1 MAVGRQVLVA
11 ETPSAP
17 APASS
22 PVSFEGLRHAGS
34 NIGLAM
40 MFFIAAFPSG
50 GQGMHLTRLTDAI
63 WSVGLIMMGVFCVMR
78 PRPVAVM
85 LDWRAIVSGLGAF
98 VLPTLMSRAN
108 FTASGLAYQTG
119 VVLEFLGIT
128 LSQVAR
134 VYMGHA
140 FAVLPANRGIV
151 SKGPFHFV
159 RHPVY
164 LGWTLL
170 VIGFSVT
177 YPSPWN
183 MLMMIACMSL
193 TFWRIHLEEELL
205 GADPAYCDYRAR
217 VPYRMI
223 PGVY

>member
-17 APASS
+17 ARPS
-22 PVSFEGLRHAGS
+22 VTIEGLRHAGS
-34 NIGLAM
+34 NIGLAL
-40 MFFIAAFPSG
+40 MFFIAAVPTG
-50 GQGMHLTRLTDAI
+50 GQGAHLTRLTDAI

-78 PRPVAVM
+78 PQPVAVM
-85 LDWRAIVSGLGAF
+85 LDWRAMVSGFGAF
-98 VLPTLMSRAN
+98 LLPTLMLRTN
-108 FTASGLAYQTG
+108 FTGSGLVYEAG
-119 VVLEFLGIT
+119 VLLEFAGVT
-128 LSQVAR
+128 LSQVSR
-134 VYMGHA
+134 VYMGHT

-164 LGWTLL
+164 VGWIML
-170 VIGFSVT
+170 VLGFSVT

-183 MLMMIACMSL
+183 TLMLMACMAL

-205 GADPAYCDYRAR
+205 GADPAYCDYQAR
-217 VPYRMI
+217 VHYRMI

>member
-11 ETPSAP
+11 ETPSTP
-17 APASS
+17 VWSR
-22 PVSFEGLRHAGS
+22 VSFEGLRHAGS
-34 NIGLAM
+34 NVGLAM
-40 MFFIAAFPSG
+40 MFFIAAIPGSG
-50 GQGMHLTRLTDAI
+50 QAIHLTRLTDAI
-63 WSVGLIMMGVFCVMR
+63 WSVGLIMMGVFCVIR

-85 LDWRAIVSGLGAF
+85 LDWRAIVSGFGAF
-98 VLPTLMSRAN
+98 LLPTLMVRTN
-108 FTASGLAYQTG
+108 FTTSGLAYQAG
-119 VVLEFLGIT
+119 VLLEFLGVT

-134 VYMGHA
+134 IYMGHT

-164 LGWTLL
+164 LGWMLL
-170 VIGFSVT
+170 VMGFSAT

-183 MLMMIACMSL
+183 MLMMMACMAL

>member
-11 ETPSAP
+11 ETPSTP
-17 APASS
+17 VWSR
-22 PVSFEGLRHAGS
+22 VSFEGLRHAGS

-40 MFFIAAFPSG
+40 MFFIAAFPSAREG
-50 GQGMHLTRLTDAI
+50 IHLDRLTDTI
-63 WSVGLIMMGVFCVMR
+63 WSVGLITMGVFCVMR

-85 LDWRAIVSGLGAF
+85 LNWRAIVSGLGAF
-98 VLPTLMSRAN
+98 VLPTLMVRAVLPS
-108 FTASGLAYQTG
+108 SGLAYHVG
-119 VVLEFLGIT
+119 VVLGLLGIT

-134 VYMGHA
+134 IYMGHT

-151 SKGPFHFV
+151 SNGPFHFV

-164 LGWTLL
+164 LGWMMV
-170 VIGFSVT
+170 VIGFAAT

-183 MLMMIACMSL
+183 TLMMMASMAL

>member
-11 ETPSAP
+11 EAPLAP
-17 APASS
+17 ARPR
-22 PVSFEGLRHAGS
+22 VTFEGLRHAGS
-34 NIGLAM
+34 NMGLAL
-40 MFFIAAFPSG
+40 MFFIAAVPSR
-50 GQGMHLTRLTDAI
+50 GQGVHLMRLTDAI
-63 WSVGLIMMGVFCVMR
+63 WSVGLIMMGIFCVMR

-85 LDWRAIVSGLGAF
+85 LDWRAMVSGFGAF
-98 VLPTLMSRAN
+98 LLPILMLRTN
-108 FTASGLAYQTG
+108 FTGSGLSYKAG
-119 VVLEFLGIT
+119 VLLEFLGLT
-128 LSQVAR
+128 LSQVSR
-134 VYMGHA
+134 IYMGGA

-151 SKGPFHFV
+151 SKGPFGFV

-164 LGWTLL
+164 LGWITL

-183 MLMMIACMSL
+183 MLMLVACMAL

-205 GADPAYCDYRAR
+205 GADPAYRDYQAR

>member
-11 ETPSAP
+11 EAPSAP
-17 APASS
+17 ARPR
-22 PVSFEGLRHAGS
+22 VTFEGLRHAGS
-34 NIGLAM
+34 NIGLAL
-40 MFFIAAFPSG
+40 MFFIAAIPSSRHG
-50 GQGMHLTRLTDAI
+50 VHLMRLTDAI
-63 WSVGLIMMGVFCVMR
+63 WSVGLIMMGIFCVMR

-85 LDWRAIVSGLGAF
+85 LDWRAMVSGFGTFL
-98 VLPTLMSRAN
+98 LPILMLRTN
-108 FTASGLAYQTG
+108 FRGSGLAYEAG

-128 LSQVAR
+128 LSQVSR
-134 VYMGHA
+134 IYMGGA

-151 SKGPFHFV
+151 SKGPFGFV

-164 LGWTLL
+164 LGWIAL

-183 MLMMIACMSL
+183 MLMLMACMAL

-205 GADPAYCDYRAR
+205 GADPAYRDYQAR

>member
-11 ETPSAP
+11 ETPSTAARP
-17 APASS
+17 
-22 PVSFEGLRHAGS
+22 PVTFEGLRHAGS
-34 NIGLAM
+34 NIGLAL

-50 GQGMHLTRLTDAI
+50 GQGVHLTRLTDAI
-63 WSVGLIMMGVFCVMR
+63 WSVGLIMMGVFCIMR

-85 LDWRAIVSGLGAF
+85 LDWRAMVSGFGAF
-98 VLPTLMSRAN
+98 LLPTLMWRTN
-108 FTASGLAYQTG
+108 FTGSGMAYDAG
-119 VVLEFLGIT
+119 VLLEFLGVT

-134 VYMGHA
+134 VYMGHT

-151 SKGPFHFV
+151 SKGPFQFV

-164 LGWTLL
+164 LGWILL
-170 VIGFSVT
+170 VLGFAVT
-177 YPSPWN
+177 YPNPWN
-183 MLMMIACMSL
+183 SLMLMACMAL

-205 GADPAYCDYRAR
+205 SADPAYRDYQAR
-217 VPYRMI
+217 VTYRMI